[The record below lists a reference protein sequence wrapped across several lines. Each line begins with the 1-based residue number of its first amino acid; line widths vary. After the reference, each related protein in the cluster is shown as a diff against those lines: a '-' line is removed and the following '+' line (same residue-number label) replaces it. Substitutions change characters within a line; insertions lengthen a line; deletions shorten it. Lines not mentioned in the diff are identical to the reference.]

1 VKNVATAPSKPALWI
16 KLTKFLRE
24 VRSEMRKVSWPNRKE
39 LITYTIVVIITVIIV
54 SVFTSV
60 VDVLISGFLN
70 LLARLGG

>member
-1 VKNVATAPSKPALWI
+1 MATAPSKPALWI

>member
-1 VKNVATAPSKPALWI
+1 M